1 MDFSGF
7 SVELFLF
14 SIAVV
19 AGFIDTLAGGGGLIT
34 MPALLVSGVPPL
46 ATLGTNKLQGSMGT
60 AMSTY
65 MMLKNKRVHWH
76 DIKYLMLFSFI
87 GATLGAIVVQLINVD
102 ALTSVIPLVLLF
114 IIIYFIISPKSHNV
128 EHKAK
133 ISKFKYQYIVIPS
146 IACYDG
152 MFGPGTGSFFS
163 LAGVSLR
170 GHGFID
176 ATAIAKGLNFSS
188 NIASLVVFLLA
199 GQVVWLVGIT
209 MMFGQAIGAWLGS
222 HCLLRINPA
231 YLRTV
236 VVVMCLG
243 MLLKYGFSIGWF

>member
-1 MDFSGF
+1 MDISIF

-14 SIAVV
+14 SVAVI

-34 MPALLVSGVPPL
+34 MPALMVSGVPPL
-46 ATLGTNKLQGSMGT
+46 AALGTNKLQGSMGT

-65 MMLKNKRVHWH
+65 MMMKNKRVHWH

-87 GATLGAIVVQLINVD
+87 GATLGAIVVQFINVD
-102 ALTSVIPLVLLF
+102 TLTFAIPAVLLF
-114 IIIYFIISPKSHNV
+114 IAIYFIISPKSHNV
-128 EHKAK
+128 DHEAK
-133 ISKFKYQYIVIPS
+133 ISKTKYQSIVIPF
-146 IACYDG
+146 IGCYDG

-188 NIASLVVFLLA
+188 NIASLIVFLFA
-199 GQVVWLVGIT
+199 GQVVWFVGIA

-231 YLRTV
+231 YLRAV
-236 VVVMCLG
+236 VVMMCLG
-243 MLLKYGFSIGWF
+243 MLIKYGFSMGWF